1 MHGSSPEADRRVVVV
16 EDDDAILDMVLA
28 VLESEGIQVHGF
40 RDPAEAL
47 GAPELARANLILL
60 DLTLP
65 TMTGEEFVAA
75 LGERDTRAPVCIM
88 TAATEAGERSRS
100 MGADGVIQKPFDLE
114 DLLETV
120 RRFVG

>member
-1 MHGSSPEADRRVVVV
+1 MHSSSPEADRRVVVV

-28 VLESEGIQVHGF
+28 VLESEGIRVHGF
-40 RDPAEAL
+40 RDPVTAL
-47 GAPELARANLILL
+47 RAPELAEADLVLL

-65 TMTGEEFVAA
+65 TMTGEGFLDA
-75 LGERDTRAPVCIM
+75 LRGSGARVPVCIM

-100 MGADGVIQKPFDLE
+100 MGADAVIRKPFDLE
-114 DLLETV
+114 DLVETV